1 MVYITLNGQKK
12 RSEGDAS
19 LKVGGKIREQIKDAN
34 GPCGLATK
42 EVNGGEEVKFTLR
55 HGSDEDVV
63 ALQQLEDVTVLF
75 ETDSGQRYLVANAGT
90 VGGGG
95 AEGQQGGS
103 HHGRQPGRAGL
114 IPPLFAPPGTAH
126 TGPALHGVLLL

>member
-1 MVYITLNGQKK
+1 MARMTGVVYITLNGQKK

-42 EVNGGEEVKFTLR
+42 EVVGGEVKFTLR

-63 ALQQLEDVTVLF
+63 ALQQLDDVTVLF
-75 ETDSGQRYLVANAGT
+75 ETDSGQRYLVASAGT
-90 VGGGG
+90 VGEVELKGNKVEVTMAGNP
-95 AEGQQGGS
+95 AE
-103 HHGRQPGRAGL
+103 L
-114 IPPLFAPPGTAH
+114 
-126 TGPALHGVLLL
+126 V